1 MFIKWVYRRPVLHS
15 KFRSKAIYVKVVRYG
30 RSRSSKVIEI
40 AQADLCELPSVA
52 KYKSYLRRLQDIA
65 TQRSEICV
73 LRRFYPPESRLKPSQ
88 VVFFCDLGYESWSYN
103 TRVPGLPTVIMTIQS
118 HPSSSDGDHDDCFHL
133 VYRLATDRRT
143 DRQTDGTACSY
154 VAL

>member
-30 RSRSSKVIEI
+30 RSKSSKVIEI

-73 LRRFYPPESRLKPSQ
+73 LRRFYSPESRLKPSQ

-118 HPSSSDGDHDDCFHL
+118 HPRSSI
-133 VYRLATDRRT
+133 VIRR
-143 DRQTDGTACSY
+143 
-154 VAL
+154 